1 MHLRARVMYDFD
13 GEVAN
18 GELTIKEDEVLNILR
33 QDVGDGWWEA
43 ENSQG
48 VKGLVPQ
55 AYCEA
60 VDGTQDG
67 TQDGVSSPGSSVPSP
82 SYDDRQDGVDEE
94 WDYDEEWDG
103 EPGSPTRKK
112 APTPQSQ
119 PQQGSN
125 GSDPGQRGP
134 LQKSTSLQVP
144 DPPPLTPLQR
154 SLAASMHG
162 HSSAS
167 TMPNRGKKGRSSAR
181 QEHWPQESDDESS
194 IASMPRRVSDS
205 GLNGQGN
212 YGLHGANRH
221 MKRGGEVKTGTVS
234 KTFKSR
240 FSVFAK
246 SGGEA
251 YLLGA
256 DTKKRHIPAN
266 TEVRIVES
274 DEGPMWE
281 DPGGDWR
288 FTCEIT
294 NPKKESKLKGM
305 KSFIAYQLTPSNTG
319 IRVSRRYKHFDWLY
333 ERLSEKFTLIC
344 VPQLPDKQVTG
355 RYEESFI
362 ERRMDGLQ
370 RWMARM
376 TSHPIISQCDAFQHF
391 ISCTDEKQWKVGK
404 RKAEKDELVG
414 AAFLQTITPPDTGLE
429 VAHVET
435 QHDNF
440 AKFVKSMND
449 SMVVIQQTF
458 HESRKRHMGPFKREY
473 QKVGQSFNAIAESF
487 EIDTRPRVNGNDAP
501 PQESVRLTDAVKNT
515 GKTYEDIGLFFA
527 QQPSKDLIPFE
538 DFLREYHGMIQTFP
552 DMIQFHKHTISTV
565 KECQKQREDQKMDF
579 EEAES
584 VKQRADVVSY
594 AMMAEINHFQ
604 DERVRNFKEA
614 MEGFLTEQIKFY
626 QNVTAKLEDALGKFQ
641 DI

>member
-1 MHLRARVMYDFD
+1 MALLQARVMYDFD

-103 EPGSPTRKK
+103 EPGSPTKRH
-112 APTPQSQ
+112 PVRQ
-119 PQQGSN
+119 PSMTSVGS
-125 GSDPGQRGP
+125 GS
-134 LQKSTSLQVP
+134 SFT
-144 DPPPLTPLQR
+144 
-154 SLAASMHG
+154 
-162 HSSAS
+162 
-167 TMPNRGKKGRSSAR
+167 
-181 QEHWPQESDDESS
+181 
-194 IASMPRRVSDS
+194 SDS